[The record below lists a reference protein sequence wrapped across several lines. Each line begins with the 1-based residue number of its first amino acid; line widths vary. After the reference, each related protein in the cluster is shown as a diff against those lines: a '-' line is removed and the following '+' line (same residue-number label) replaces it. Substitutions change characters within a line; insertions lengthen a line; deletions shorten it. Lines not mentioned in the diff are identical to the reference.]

1 MSDAFICDAVR
12 TPIGRYGGVLPSV
25 RVDGLAFAPARAF
38 DVDSLPEA
46 AENAGED
53 FGVAAAL
60 SIAGEKAIAERG
72 DRTRARIVATAASVE
87 PRITG
92 IAPAPAAEG
101 ARKRRSRAQAG
112 DDRHLSASSLGR
124 RLCSVQDA
132 YQCRPSIAIIPECV

>member
-72 DRTRARIVATAASVE
+72 DRATAASVE

-112 DDRHLSASSLGR
+112 DDRHLSASSSGR

-132 YQCRPSIAIIPECV
+132 YRRRPSIAIIPECV